1 MSGRRT
7 LKRTLRV
14 GNLLR
19 VKDGDGVNDNIKIV
33 YLEEPYDIET
43 TKGGKT
49 HIMREYIDAKIQFIS
64 GKHKNKEDNYDIIHD
79 NKGGAITF
87 THKNRSNW
95 HLPAFLYAEIQT
107 SSNPISLSSSG
118 RSSSGRS
125 SSDRSSSH
133 SSSSSSSSSSGGA
146 RRTKKSK
153 KEKKGKKA
161 KKSRYTRRH

>member
-1 MSGRRT
+1 MSGRKT

-14 GNLLR
+14 GNFLL
-19 VKDGDGVNDNIKIV
+19 VKDGDGVNENIKIV

-107 SSNPISLSSSG
+107 SSNPISLSSS
-118 RSSSGRS
+118 RSSSRS
-125 SSDRSSSH
+125 SS
-133 SSSSSSSSSSGGA
+133 SSSSRSSSSSSGGA

-153 KEKKGKKA
+153 SKR
-161 KKSRYTRRH
+161 SRYTRRH

>member
-14 GNLLR
+14 GNFLL
-19 VKDGDGVNDNIKIV
+19 VKDGDGVNENIKIV
-33 YLEEPYDIET
+33 YLEEPYVIET

-64 GKHKNKEDNYDIIHD
+64 GKHKNTADNYDIIHD

-107 SSNPISLSSSG
+107 SSNPISLSSS
-118 RSSSGRS
+118 RSSSR
-125 SSDRSSSH
+125 
-133 SSSSSSSSSSGGA
+133 SSSSSSGGA

-153 KEKKGKKA
+153 SKR
-161 KKSRYTRRH
+161 SRYTRRH